1 MAKAWRVKGIRPKK
15 SYRRGGRTI
24 LPVRVEEVDS
34 WSQFI
39 RAPDNITELHNMRI
53 SLKRLRYSMELF
65 VINYGE
71 EYWKCLK
78 TVEDLQELLGDIH
91 DCDVIET
98 VLTESLQKASAD
110 ETAVG
115 INALL
120 LRYRELRAETY
131 QAFVEKWTALEDS
144 DFMGRFLDIVKG
156 KPSTESVAD

>member
-1 MAKAWRVKGIRPKK
+1 MAKAWHVQGIRPKK

-24 LPVRVEEVDS
+24 EEVGS
-34 WSQFI
+34 WTEFI
-39 RAPDNITELHNMRI
+39 RDPDNITELHNMRI

-65 VINYGE
+65 VINYSE
-71 EYWKCLK
+71 EYMKYLK

-98 VLTESLQKASAD
+98 VLTKHLQKVSAD
-110 ETAVG
+110 ETAIG

-120 LRYRELRAETY
+120 LRYRELRSETY

-156 KPSTESVAD
+156 KSSTESDAD

>member
-34 WSQFI
+34 WSEFI
-39 RAPDNITELHNMRI
+39 RDPDNITELHNMRI

-65 VINYGE
+65 TINYGE
-71 EYWKCLK
+71 EYMECLK

-98 VLTESLQKASAD
+98 VLTECLQKASAD
-110 ETAVG
+110 EIAIG

-120 LRYRELRAETY
+120 LRYREMRGETY
-131 QAFVEKWTALEDS
+131 HAFVEKWTALEDS

-156 KPSTESVAD
+156 KSSTKTAVE

>member
-39 RAPDNITELHNMRI
+39 RDPDNITELHNMRI

-120 LRYRELRAETY
+120 LHYRELRAETY